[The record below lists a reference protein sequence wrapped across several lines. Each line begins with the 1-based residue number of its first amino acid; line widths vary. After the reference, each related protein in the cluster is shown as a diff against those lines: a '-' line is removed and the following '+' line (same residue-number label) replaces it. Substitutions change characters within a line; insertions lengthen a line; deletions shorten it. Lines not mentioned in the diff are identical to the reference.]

1 MEKTDVRNTL
11 KDNNA
16 ALTGIFH
23 RMAQCYRYLGEEN
36 RFRVIA
42 YEGAART
49 ISSLRNDISH
59 YGIDV
64 KSLDR
69 LKGIGESIA
78 EKIIEYLQTG
88 HIRTYDSLKKKV
100 PESLL
105 ELMDISGCGPATVRQ
120 LHEKLHINSMEDLQT
135 AVNAGKLSGLKGMGG
150 KKIENLRRGL
160 KLFKESGSRLLLQD
174 AMRIGQSLL
183 DALKDIPGI
192 EQVALAGSLRRGRE
206 TVGDIDIVASAAR
219 RNWNKI
225 MNRFVRFEMVAS
237 VLARGETRT
246 SVLLSN
252 LNTQVDLRL
261 VEKDAFGAA
270 LLYFTGS
277 REHNIRLRMLARDR
291 GWKLNEYGIFD
302 ATTEKRLAAEKEEDI
317 YQLLGLDFIAP
328 ELREDRGELDLA
340 AKGKLPKL
348 LTEKE
353 MRGDMHVHSEWSDGA
368 DSIEALAKHVIAN
381 FPHYDYIVITDHSPS
396 ERIAHGLKES
406 DFLKQF
412 KEIDAVNRK
421 LGKNFI
427 KKGVELDILADGNLD
442 LPDELLAQ
450 FDWVTASIHSGFG
463 HDNTA
468 RLLKACEHPLVHCL
482 GHPSGRLI
490 GQREAYPI
498 NWDLLFEKALAFK
511 TVIEI
516 NAQPLR
522 LDLSDM
528 LVKAA
533 VEKGLYL
540 SIGTDAHALGQL
552 EFMKLG
558 IAVARRGY
566 CSAQN
571 IINTHPWKW
580 VVSYKKTG

>member
-1 MEKTDVRNTL
+1 MEITDVHSKL

-16 ALTGIFH
+16 ALANIFH
-23 RMAQCYRYLGEEN
+23 RMAQCYRYLGDEN

-49 ISSLRNDISH
+49 IRGLKNDISH
-59 YGIDV
+59 YALDV
-64 KSLDR
+64 KSLDK

-88 HIRTYDSLKKKV
+88 RINTYESLRKKV

-105 ELMDISGCGPATVRQ
+105 ELMEISGFGPATVRQ
-120 LHEKLHINSMEDLQT
+120 LHKKLRINSMEDLQS
-135 AVNAGKLSGLKGMGG
+135 AVNAGKLFGLKGMGG
-150 KKIENLRRGL
+150 KKIEYLKRGL
-160 KLFKESGSRLLLQD
+160 KLFRESGSRLLLLE

-183 DALKDIPGI
+183 AALKDIPGI
-192 EQVALAGSLRRGRE
+192 EQAALAGSLRRGRE

-219 RNWNKI
+219 RNWNRI
-225 MNRFVRFEMVAS
+225 MNRFVKFEKVS
-237 VLARGETRT
+237 IVLARGETRT
-246 SVLLSN
+246 SVLLGNS
-252 LNTQVDLRL
+252 NTQVDLRL
-261 VEKDAFGAA
+261 VENDAFGAA

-277 REHNIRLRMLARDR
+277 REHNIRLRMLARER

-302 ATTEKRLAAEKEEDI
+302 ATTDKRLAAAKEEDI

-340 AKGKLPKL
+340 AKSKLPKL
-348 LTEKE
+348 LKE
-353 MRGDMHVHSEWSDGA
+353 NEIRGDMHVHSEWSDGA
-368 DSIEALAKHVIAN
+368 DSIEALANHVIAN
-381 FPHYDYIVITDHSPS
+381 FPQYEYIVITDHSPS

-412 KEIDAVNRK
+412 KEINAINRK
-421 LGKNFI
+421 LGKNLI
-427 KKGVELDILADGNLD
+427 KKGVELDILADGSLD

-450 FDWVTASIHSGFG
+450 FDWVIASIHSGFG

-468 RLLKACEHPLVHCL
+468 RLLKACEHPLVNCL

-490 GQREAYPI
+490 GQREAYPV
-498 NWDLLFEKALAFK
+498 NWDLVFEKAIAFK

-516 NAQPLR
+516 NSQPLR
-522 LDLSDM
+522 LDLKDV

-533 VEKGLYL
+533 VEKGIYL
-540 SIGTDAHALGQL
+540 SISTDAHALSQL

-558 IAVARRGY
+558 VAVARRGY

-571 IINTHPWKW
+571 IINTHSWKS
-580 VVSYKKTG
+580 VISYKKTG